1 MIEIF
6 HKKRKNKIEKRTTE
20 ITRKDGTK
28 PSLTEDILNLVL
40 KIFIIIALFWSLFV
54 FVFGLHQVEETGM
67 SPSIKPED
75 IIMYYRLDKNYDL
88 LDPVVLKV
96 KDTVQVRRVVAKA
109 GDTVDITAKGLV
121 VNGSLQTGLEKDFV
135 NGDTLPYKQ
144 GITFPITIKK
154 GEVFLLGDNRQ
165 QAQDSRIYGPV
176 KIKDTMGKLMWDL
189 RRRNL

>member
-1 MIEIF
+1 
-6 HKKRKNKIEKRTTE
+6 
-20 ITRKDGTK
+20 
-28 PSLTEDILNLVL
+28 
-40 KIFIIIALFWSLFV
+40 
-54 FVFGLHQVEETGM
+54 M

-75 IIMYYRLDKNYDL
+75 IIMYYRLEKDYDL

-154 GEVFLLGDNRQ
+154 
-165 QAQDSRIYGPV
+165 V
-176 KIKDTMGKLMWDL
+176 KYFYWEIIGSKHKIQGSMDQ
-189 RRRNL
+189 

>member
-1 MIEIF
+1 MIEKF

-20 ITRKDGTK
+20 NTRKDGTK

-88 LDPVVLKV
+88 LDPVVLRV

-154 GEVFLLGDNRQ
+154 VKYFYWEIIGSKHKIQGSM
-165 QAQDSRIYGPV
+165 APV

>member
-1 MIEIF
+1 MIEKF
-6 HKKRKNKIEKRTTE
+6 HKKRKNKLEKKTNE
-20 ITRKDGTK
+20 NTRKDGTK

-75 IIMYYRLDKNYDL
+75 IIMYYRLDKDYDL

-96 KDTVQVRRVVAKA
+96 NDTLQVRRVVAKA
-109 GDTVDITAKGLV
+109 GDTVDITSKGLV

-135 NGDTLPYKQ
+135 NGDTLPY
-144 GITFPITIKK
+144 
-154 GEVFLLGDNRQ
+154 
-165 QAQDSRIYGPV
+165 
-176 KIKDTMGKLMWDL
+176 
-189 RRRNL
+189 

>member
-1 MIEIF
+1 MIEKF

-20 ITRKDGTK
+20 NTRKDGTK

-88 LDPVVLKV
+88 LDQL
-96 KDTVQVRRVVAKA
+96 
-109 GDTVDITAKGLV
+109 
-121 VNGSLQTGLEKDFV
+121 F
-135 NGDTLPYKQ
+135 
-144 GITFPITIKK
+144 
-154 GEVFLLGDNRQ
+154 
-165 QAQDSRIYGPV
+165 
-176 KIKDTMGKLMWDL
+176 
-189 RRRNL
+189 

>member
-1 MIEIF
+1 M
-6 HKKRKNKIEKRTTE
+6 
-20 ITRKDGTK
+20 
-28 PSLTEDILNLVL
+28 
-40 KIFIIIALFWSLFV
+40 
-54 FVFGLHQVEETGM
+54 
-67 SPSIKPED
+67 
-75 IIMYYRLDKNYDL
+75 
-88 LDPVVLKV
+88 
-96 KDTVQVRRVVAKA
+96 AKA

-121 VNGSLQTGLEKDFV
+121 VNGSLQTGLEKDFA

>member
-1 MIEIF
+1 M
-6 HKKRKNKIEKRTTE
+6 
-20 ITRKDGTK
+20 
-28 PSLTEDILNLVL
+28 
-40 KIFIIIALFWSLFV
+40 
-54 FVFGLHQVEETGM
+54 
-67 SPSIKPED
+67 
-75 IIMYYRLDKNYDL
+75 
-88 LDPVVLKV
+88 
-96 KDTVQVRRVVAKA
+96 RRVVAKA

>member
-1 MIEIF
+1 MIEKF

-20 ITRKDGTK
+20 NTRKDGTK

-144 GITFPITIKK
+144 GITFPITIRK
-154 GEVFLLGDNRQ
+154 GEVFLLGDKRQ
-165 QAQDSRIYGPV
+165 QAQDSWIYVPV
-176 KIKDTMGKLMWDL
+176 KIKDTMGKLI
-189 RRRNL
+189 